1 MLEFI
6 LKYISKENM
15 WYKNMW
21 SKLANSW
28 LLLNV
33 GDKYMS
39 ILCTI
44 LFLHVFE
51 NVHNRKSLIDYLKR
65 LNILIW

>member
-1 MLEFI
+1 MR
-6 LKYISKENM
+6 
-15 WYKNMW
+15 

-65 LNILIW
+65 LNILI